1 MIPSAFFPVWH
12 AQNQADHKKKMK
24 TIKKKIYNHNNNKAI
39 QSRTAYPENIHHPIT
54 VSHFQTLIYLKRLKK
69 GGKKRERG
77 TPGKKKKKKLFVKSN
92 PN

>member
-12 AQNQADHKKKMK
+12 AQNQSNHKKKMK
-24 TIKKKIYNHNNNKAI
+24 TIKKKSIIIIIIKAI

-69 GGKKRERG
+69 GKEKERG
-77 TPGKKKKKKLFVKSN
+77 TPGKKKN
-92 PN
+92 Y